1 MYNKI
6 KIGINQPDRTKN
18 IHTWNV
24 INISFYN

>member
-6 KIGINQPDRTKN
+6 KQGFNQPHLAKN

>member
-6 KIGINQPDRTKN
+6 KQGFNRPYSAKN